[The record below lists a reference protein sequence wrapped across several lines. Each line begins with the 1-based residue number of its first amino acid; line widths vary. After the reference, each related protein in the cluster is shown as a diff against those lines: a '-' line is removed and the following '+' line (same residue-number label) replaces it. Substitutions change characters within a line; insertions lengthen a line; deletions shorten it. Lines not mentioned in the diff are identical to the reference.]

1 MEVESIMQRSPS
13 PMPQFT
19 VETIDGSRLG
29 KLDIPLSQTADWL
42 NFLVTPHYQAEII
55 SAEQAKGWINIY
67 FAAGEGLYTYLDRR
81 LNPCMEAA

>member
-1 MEVESIMQRSPS
+1 MMQHYTS

-29 KLDIPLSQTADWL
+29 KLDVPLSQIADWL

-55 SAEQAKGWINIY
+55 SAEQEKDWINIY
-67 FAAGEGLYTYLDRR
+67 FEAGEGLYTYLDRR
-81 LNPCMEAA
+81 LNQCMEAA

>member
-1 MEVESIMQRSPS
+1 MMQRYTC

-29 KLDIPLSQTADWL
+29 KLDVPLSEIADWL

-55 SAEQAKGWINIY
+55 SAEQEKDWINIY
-67 FAAGEGLYTYLDRR
+67 FEAGEGLYTYLDRR
-81 LNPCMEAA
+81 LNLYIEAA